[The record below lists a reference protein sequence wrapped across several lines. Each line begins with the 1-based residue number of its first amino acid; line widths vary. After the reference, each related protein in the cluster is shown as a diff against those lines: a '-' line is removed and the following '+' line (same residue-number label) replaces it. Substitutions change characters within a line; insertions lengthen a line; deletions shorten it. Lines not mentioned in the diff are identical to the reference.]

1 MVIHQTLLKQIFI
14 PRSSILNLVQL
25 QACQYATGAIASLGK
40 SKKLKGKAGGASF
53 EKIRLPVETDAKKL
67 VTHLCG
73 SNLLA
78 EGGEDI
84 ELKPDSEYPDWLW
97 NLYIGKTKSLSEL
110 DPETIEYWHKLRA
123 LAIKHQHNLKSLRR
137 F

>member
-1 MVIHQTLLKQIFI
+1 MALRQHLLKQIFI
-14 PRSSILNLVQL
+14 PRTSILNFVQL
-25 QACQYATGAIASLGK
+25 QVCQYATGAIASLGK
-40 SKKLKGKAGGASF
+40 SKKLKGKAGSASF
-53 EKIRLPVETDAKKL
+53 EKIRLPVETDARKL

-84 ELKPDSEYPDWLW
+84 KLKPDSEYPEWLW

-110 DPETIEYWHKLRA
+110 DPETIEYWNKLRA
-123 LAIKHQHNLKSLRR
+123 IAIKHQHNLKSLRK

>member
-1 MVIHQTLLKQIFI
+1 MSICQQLVKEIIFI
-14 PRSSILNLVQL
+14 RNSSFNLLQL
-25 QACQYATGAIASLGK
+25 QICQYSTGAIASLGK
-40 SKKLKGKAGGASF
+40 SKKLKGKTGQTF

-78 EGGEDI
+78 EGGHDI
-84 ELKPDSEYPDWLW
+84 ELKPENEYPEWLW
-97 NLYIGKTKSLSEL
+97 NLHIGKTKSLDEL
-110 DPETIEYWHKLRA
+110 DPETIEYWNKVRA
-123 LAIKHQHNLKSLRR
+123 LAIKRNHGLKSLRK